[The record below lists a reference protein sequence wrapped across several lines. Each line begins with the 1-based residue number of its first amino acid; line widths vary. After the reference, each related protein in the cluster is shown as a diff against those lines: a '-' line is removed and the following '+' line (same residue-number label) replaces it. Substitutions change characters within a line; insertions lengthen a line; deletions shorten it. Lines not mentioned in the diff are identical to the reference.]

1 MVLVMHWGTKLEVE
15 YLSDSHISRRRI
27 LQRKFQGFDI
37 FKRLSS
43 SSDMIKRHFNVFS
56 SMFIQI

>member
-1 MVLVMHWGTKLEVE
+1 MVLAMHWGIKLEVE
-15 YLSDSHISRRRI
+15 YLSDSQISRRRI

-43 SSDMIKRHFNVFS
+43 SSDDGKTN
-56 SMFIQI
+56 